1 MYLQVIANYY
11 YMYYTTLKHKF
22 FSTYY
27 VENTEKYV

>member
-11 YMYYTTLKHKF
+11 YMYYTTLKQILQ
-22 FSTYY
+22 Y